1 MQKWNKSMPKYNV
14 ENLKNI
20 HRYHNELQQQIDD
33 ADWMGEYDDVAHL
46 RNELKHVKEAQD
58 NGDVWYPMF

>member
-1 MQKWNKSMPKYNV
+1 MPKYNV

-33 ADWMGEYDDVAHL
+33 ADWMGNYDDVEHL

>member
-1 MQKWNKSMPKYNV
+1 MQKWKKSMPKYNV

>member
-1 MQKWNKSMPKYNV
+1 MQKWNKSMRKYNV

-33 ADWMGEYDDVAHL
+33 ADWMGQYDDVEHL
-46 RNELKHVKEAQD
+46 RTELKHVKEAQG

>member
-1 MQKWNKSMPKYNV
+1 MPKYNV
-14 ENLKNI
+14 EHLKNI

-33 ADWMGEYDDVAHL
+33 ADWIGKYDDVEHL
-46 RNELKHVKEAQD
+46 RDELKHVKEAQD

>member
-1 MQKWNKSMPKYNV
+1 MPKYNV

>member
-1 MQKWNKSMPKYNV
+1 MRKFNV
-14 ENLKNI
+14 EHLKNT

-33 ADWMGEYDDVAHL
+33 ADWMGQYDDVEHL
-46 RNELKHVKEAQD
+46 RAELKHVKEAQG

>member
-1 MQKWNKSMPKYNV
+1 MPKYNV

-33 ADWMGEYDDVAHL
+33 ADWMGQYDDVEHL

>member
-1 MQKWNKSMPKYNV
+1 MPKYNV

-33 ADWMGEYDDVAHL
+33 ADWMGEYDATQHL
-46 RNELKHVKEAQD
+46 RAELEHVKRAMD
-58 NGDVWYPMF
+58 NGDVYYPMF

>member
-1 MQKWNKSMPKYNV
+1 
-14 ENLKNI
+14 
-20 HRYHNELQQQIDD
+20 
-33 ADWMGEYDDVAHL
+33 MGEYDDVAHL

>member
-1 MQKWNKSMPKYNV
+1 MPKYNV

-33 ADWMGEYDDVAHL
+33 ADWMGQYDDVEHL
-46 RNELKHVKEAQD
+46 RNELIHVKEAMD

>member
-1 MQKWNKSMPKYNV
+1 MPKYNV

-33 ADWMGEYDDVAHL
+33 ADWMGEYDDDGHVVIIS
-46 RNELKHVKEAQD
+46 RNKKIVIKYMHKETQQ
-58 NGDVWYPMF
+58 